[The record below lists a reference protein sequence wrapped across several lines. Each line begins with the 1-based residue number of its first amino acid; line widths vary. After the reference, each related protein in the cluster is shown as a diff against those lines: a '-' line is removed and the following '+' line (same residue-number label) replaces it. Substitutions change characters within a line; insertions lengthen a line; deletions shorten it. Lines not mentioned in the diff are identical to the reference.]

1 MSRPRTPE
9 HFPRMKVRGGRRRL
23 QAKVEQAWRGPAEA
37 AASFGRAVI
46 RITANFHAFAE
57 AMDRLAEQARQLRI
71 ATLASFWLAR
81 RRARDEW
88 LSRRMLPAT
97 PSPWAAPIEQ
107 ETP

>member
-23 QAKVEQAWRGPAEA
+23 HAQIDQSWRGTAETA
-37 AASFGRAVI
+37 ARFGRAVI
-46 RITANFHAFAE
+46 RITADFHAFAE

-71 ATLASFWLAR
+71 AVLASFWLAR
-81 RRARDEW
+81 RRARDQW

-97 PSPWAAPIEQ
+97 PSPWAAPIRKD
-107 ETP
+107 TP